1 MTLPTYNQAL
11 FDMASQ
17 SLAELARTA
26 AQKSG
31 KRTPAQES
39 HFLCTWMADSLKEK
53 RFSRLVMEDLKA
65 WVQLGRTLGAGA
77 DLKGLLERIIR
88 QYERAMA
95 EPTGLGGRLAA
106 LLAELATEGW
116 LVVTDSDVST
126 RLRLQSGGQPS
137 LIISASE
144 YQGHIEAGELARS
157 LTLYVRG
164 DEARLAQAAFSHG
177 LLLSQ
182 GNKKTTLVKHHKAY
196 RLVPGNAQPAL
207 ALLIGP

>member
-1 MTLPTYNQAL
+1 MTPPTYNQAL
-11 FDMASQ
+11 LEMASL
-17 SLAELARTA
+17 SLAELARTG
-26 AQKSG
+26 AQKAG

-106 LLAELATEGW
+106 LLAELEAAGW
-116 LVVTDSDVST
+116 LVLTSSEVNAK
-126 RLRLQSGGQPS
+126 LRLQSGGQPS

-144 YQGHIEAGELARS
+144 YQGHIEAGELTRS

-164 DEARLAQAAFSHG
+164 DEARLAQAAFSRG

>member
-53 RFSRLVMEDLKA
+53 RFSRLVMEDLKE

-77 DLKGLLERIIR
+77 DLKGLLERILR

-95 EPTGLGGRLAA
+95 EPVQLGARLAD
-106 LLAELATEGW
+106 LLAELEAAGW
-116 LVVTDSDVST
+116 LVLTTSEVNAK
-126 RLRLQSGGQPS
+126 LRLQSGGQSS

-144 YQGHIEAGELARS
+144 YQGHIEAGELVKP

-164 DEARLAQAAFSHG
+164 DERVLAEAAFARG

-182 GNKKTTLVKHHKAY
+182 GNKKTSLVKHHKSH
-196 RLVPGNAQPAL
+196 RVMPGNEQPAL
-207 ALLIGP
+207 ALLAGA

>member
-77 DLKGLLERIIR
+77 DLKGLLERILR

-95 EPTGLGGRLAA
+95 EPVQLGARLAD
-106 LLAELATEGW
+106 LLAELEAAGW
-116 LVVTDSDVST
+116 LVLTTSEVNAK
-126 RLRLQSGGQPS
+126 LRLQSGGQSS
-137 LIISASE
+137 LIICASE
-144 YQGHIEAGELARS
+144 YQGHIEAGELVKP
-157 LTLYVRG
+157 LILYVRG
-164 DEARLAQAAFSHG
+164 DERVLAEAAFARG

-182 GNKKTTLVKHHKAY
+182 GNKKTSLVKHHKSY
-196 RLVPGNAQPAL
+196 RVMPGNEQPAL
-207 ALLIGP
+207 ALLAGA

>member
-77 DLKGLLERIIR
+77 DLKGLLERILR

-95 EPTGLGGRLAA
+95 EPVQLGARLAD
-106 LLAELATEGW
+106 LLAELEAAGW
-116 LVVTDSDVST
+116 LVLTTSEVNAK
-126 RLRLQSGGQPS
+126 LRLQSGGQSS

-144 YQGHIEAGELARS
+144 YQGHIEAGELVKP

-164 DEARLAQAAFSHG
+164 DERVLAEVAFARG

-182 GNKKTTLVKHHKAY
+182 GNKKTSLVKHHKSY
-196 RLVPGNAQPAL
+196 RVMPGNEQPAL
-207 ALLIGP
+207 ALLAGA